1 MMKNTAKFLWD
12 DAVFLLEKSR
22 RVCYNGGIFEKLGD
36 TGRLEESYEKN
47 SSSDWN
53 WIP

>member
-22 RVCYNGGIFEKLGD
+22 RVCYNVGILKTRQDRKIGGEL
-36 TGRLEESYEKN
+36 
-47 SSSDWN
+47 
-53 WIP
+53 